1 MSAFVRPSTDA
12 FRQSDTCHRSQT
24 PLLFPLGR
32 LPAEFDFK
40 LGATP
45 RNFRP
50 IARIATQA
58 ASPPETRGYMPPTE
72 LQLDSRSELR
82 ENPGN
87 SVTRWISAL
96 KLGDQSAAQRLWEAY
111 FRRLVG
117 LAHAR
122 LRDAPR
128 RIADEE
134 DVALSAF
141 QSFWQGAQ
149 AGRFP
154 RLDDRNDLWQIL
166 VVITVRKAIDLRNY
180 EGRPSRG
187 RGRVQSLTDLTQEG
201 LEAIGGDE
209 PTPEVAAQL
218 AEEYQRLMEQLG
230 DPTLQNVA
238 TWKLEGYTD
247 QEIASRLGCV
257 TRTVERKL
265 ARIRQ
270 IWARET
276 RD

>member
-1 MSAFVRPSTDA
+1 MGRVVR
-12 FRQSDTCHRSQT
+12 R
-24 PLLFPLGR
+24 GR
-32 LPAEFDFK
+32 TGLS
-40 LGATP
+40 
-45 RNFRP
+45 RNEERRHV
-50 IARIATQA
+50 I
-58 ASPPETRGYMPPTE
+58 SMEV
-72 LQLDSRSELR
+72 QLDSRRELR
-82 ENPGN
+82 VNTGN
-87 SVTRWISAL
+87 SVTQWISAL
-96 KLGDQSAAQRLWEAY
+96 RQGDQLAAQELWEAY

-141 QSFWQGAQ
+141 DSFCRGAR

-166 VVITVRKAIDLRNY
+166 VLITVRKAIDLRNY
-180 EGRPSRG
+180 EGRSSRG
-187 RGRVQSLTDLTQEG
+187 RGRVQSLTELTQER
-201 LEAIGGDE
+201 LEAIDGDE
-209 PTPEVAAQL
+209 PTPALAAQL
-218 AEEYQRLMEQLG
+218 AEEFQRLMEQLG
-230 DPTLQNVA
+230 DSTLQRVA

-247 QEIASRLGCV
+247 LEIAARLGCV

-265 ARIRQ
+265 ARIRT
-270 IWARET
+270 IWAREM

>member
-1 MSAFVRPSTDA
+1 M
-12 FRQSDTCHRSQT
+12 
-24 PLLFPLGR
+24 
-32 LPAEFDFK
+32 LPMEV
-40 LGATP
+40 
-45 RNFRP
+45 
-50 IARIATQA
+50 
-58 ASPPETRGYMPPTE
+58 
-72 LQLDSRSELR
+72 QLDSRRELR
-82 ENPGN
+82 EYPGN
-87 SVTRWISAL
+87 SVTQWISAL
-96 KLGDQSAAQRLWEAY
+96 KQGDQSAAQGLWEAY

-141 QSFWQGAQ
+141 HSFCRGAR

-166 VVITVRKAIDLRNY
+166 VLITVRKAVDLRNY

-187 RGRVQSLTDLTQEG
+187 RGRVQSLTELTQEG

-209 PTPEVAAQL
+209 PTPELAAQL

-230 DPTLQNVA
+230 DSTLQSVA

-247 QEIASRLGCV
+247 DEIAARLGCV
-257 TRTVERKL
+257 TRTVEAKL
-265 ARIRQ
+265 ARIRRM
-270 IWARET
+270 WAREI